1 MSKKPRSRT
10 DAMTD
15 KAVRDHAIQNL
26 AAFVSRGGDDQA
38 SSSGYV
44 PLVESEMAKLW
55 KGLFYCES
63 ESAGANSQ
71 S

>member
-1 MSKKPRSRT
+1 MSKPARSRT
-10 DAMTD
+10 DATID

-63 ESAGANSQ
+63 AGANSQ
-71 S
+71 VVC